1 MNAALTETQGGG
13 KERRRGVLRKRNVRQ
28 MRYLSNTARMEEQG
42 PPRLLLASLFAVLGV
57 VATVI
62 VWAAI
67 ATVPITVSAPGEI
80 RPSAA
85 VHLVQH
91 LEGGVIAQIL
101 VRDGDSVEEGQVLL
115 RLGETTRG
123 AELEEMRA
131 RRVGLAGRA
140 ERLNALVEDRVPNF
154 DSIGSSHPELLTG
167 ELTIFLQA
175 RQTANDQLSVFDA
188 ALSLNRAEIDRLDQ
202 QIKSLAAE
210 TEVLTQERTLRQALL
225 DKRLI
230 SRFEFLE
237 TERQFQRISG
247 QLEQSVAQREQAKL
261 AVVETEKRKT
271 ETRSRVREAWLADLG
286 NVNAELFQLDEA
298 LAKFHD
304 RVQRLD
310 VVAPIAGVVNGLK
323 VQNVGAVVA
332 PGGEL
337 LGIVPS
343 AHEVK
348 VIARIPPSD
357 IGHIEP
363 GQSVDVQ
370 ISAYNYGRFGS
381 VDGRVERISADRHT
395 DEREETFYET
405 EVSLADPYVTESN
418 GEKVAQHWL
427 KPGMEVHANIRT
439 GSRTVL
445 EYLLKPIYESLGS
458 SFDER

>member
-1 MNAALTETQGGG
+1 MNAALTESQGSK
-13 KERRRGVLRKRNVRQ
+13 KERRRSTVRKRSGRQ
-28 MRYLSNTARMEEQG
+28 MRFLSNAARMEEQG
-42 PPRLLLASLFAVLGV
+42 PPRLMLLSLFAVPGV

-62 VWAAI
+62 GWSAI
-67 ATVPITVSAPGEI
+67 ATVPITVTAPGEI
-80 RPSAA
+80 RPAAA

-91 LEGGVIAQIL
+91 LEGGVISKIL

-115 RLGETTRG
+115 RLGEITRG

-131 RRVGLAGRA
+131 RRVALAGRA
-140 ERLNALVEDRVPNF
+140 ERLNALVEDRVPDF
-154 DSIGSSHPELLTG
+154 DGIGASHPALLTG

-175 RQTANDQLSVFDA
+175 RQTASDQLSVLDA
-188 ALSLNRAEIDRLDQ
+188 GLSLNRAEIDRLDQ
-202 QIKSLAAE
+202 LIRSFSAE
-210 TEVLTQERTLRQALL
+210 MEVLTQERTLRQALL

-237 TERQFQRISG
+237 TERQYQRVSG
-247 QLEQSVAQREQAKL
+247 QLDQSVAQRGQAEL
-261 AVVETEKRKT
+261 SVVETQTKKAEIA
-271 ETRSRVREAWLADLG
+271 SRMREAWLSDLG

-298 LAKFHD
+298 LAKFED
-304 RVQRLD
+304 RVTRLD
-310 VVAPIAGVVNGLK
+310 VVAPITGVVNGLK

-348 VIARIPPSD
+348 VIARIPPSE

-370 ISAYNYGRFGS
+370 VSAYNFGRFGS

-395 DEREETFYET
+395 DEREEVFYET
-405 EVSLADPYVTESN
+405 EISLADPYVTESN
-418 GEKVAQHWL
+418 GEKVALHWL

-458 SFDER
+458 AFDER